1 MEVLSSVASGMA
13 VVSLTVQLL
22 KSANTIKTLIRD
34 VEGASKELQRISELL
49 ECLSALLAD
58 VRDVMERQTSLQHC
72 PLPPQT
78 IFDCLKSCQSSLGLL
93 EEIART
99 YKRRRGGSALAIRNL
114 KDDIRFGFKT
124 QDITNIEARIQRDI
138 NGLNIALGTNTT
150 NIQYEIQWLFH
161 DSS

>member
-93 EEIART
+93 EEIAGI

-138 NGLNIALGTNTT
+138 NGLNTALGTNTT